1 MGGPADEVGSG
12 RPSCPVEGL
21 QGGPLAGPA
30 RPGRGQPRA
39 VAATTL
45 TWLMLAG
52 TTPGGAMAQAQTQT
66 QAVAPAGTRVVFSG
80 KMGTK
85 ALLVINGTPR
95 TVAVGTT
102 EQGVRL
108 VSVNGDSAMIEAD
121 GQRRTL
127 ALGGQVDLSGAPTP
141 GSGTRIVMSVG
152 SGGHFSS
159 AGSINGRAVQFMVDT
174 GASVVALS
182 QGEAERIGLDYKK
195 APRGLVQTANGQ
207 VPVHSV
213 RLSTVRVGEVQV
225 HDVEAVV
232 MPADMPSV
240 LLGNSFLRRFQLQ
253 QTNDTM
259 TLVKKP

>member
-1 MGGPADEVGSG
+1 MASPADEVGHGGPSGPFRRAARAG
-12 RPSCPVEGL
+12 RPG
-21 QGGPLAGPA
+21 QRAGPM
-30 RPGRGQPRA
+30 RRA
-39 VAATTL
+39 VASVTRAA
-45 TWLMLAG
+45 LAVVFTAAPG
-52 TTPGGAMAQAQTQT
+52 TMAWAQAG
-66 QAVAPAGTRVVFSG
+66 APAGTRVVFSG
-80 KMGTK
+80 TMGAK

-95 TVAVGTT
+95 TVAVGAT

-108 VSVNGDSAMIEAD
+108 VSVNGDSAVIDAD

-141 GSGTRIVMSVG
+141 GSGTRIVMSAG
-152 SGGHFSS
+152 LGGHFSS
-159 AGSINGRAVQFMVDT
+159 SGSINGRAVQFMVDT
-174 GASVVALS
+174 GASVVAMS

-213 RLSTVRVGEVQV
+213 RLATVRVGEVQV

-232 MPADMPSV
+232 MPADMPNV

-259 TLVKKP
+259 TLVKRP